1 MKKEKLFK
9 ELTNSV
15 NLEENLIQNAHLDEK
30 LLFENFQSSKDG
42 LSNDESRLRLEE
54 VGKNIITSKKG
65 KNKFLRLLDSIINP
79 FNLILVAIAIIT
91 LLTDVILIKGD
102 PDYLTVV
109 IIFILVAISSAIA
122 FIQSEKSHNAVEQ
135 LTKLVTNNARVLRAG
150 IWEDVL
156 MEELV
161 PGDIVKLSAGDMIPA
176 DLRFITTK
184 DTFVAQAALTGESH
198 PVEKYNKISSKEI
211 DIITDLDNIGF
222 MGSNILSGSA
232 TALVLSTGNS
242 TYFGSMAE
250 SLSGE
255 KSIKSFERGV
265 NSISRLLI
273 RLTLLMVPTVFLIN
287 GFIKGDWAQS
297 LMFAIS
303 IAVGLTPEM
312 LPVIMT
318 TTLAKGA
325 VSMSNHKVI
334 VKQLGTIQSFGEMDI
349 LCTDKT
355 GTLTED
361 KIVLEK
367 YMNLHGEDDKRVLR
381 HAFLNSYFQTG
392 LKNLID
398 FAIIKRAS
406 DKDFKP
412 LIDNYTKVDEIPFDF
427 SRRRM
432 SVVLIDKTGKRQLIT
447 KGAVEEILDICSYVE
462 IDGQVFEINE
472 EYRKYAMTTYEK
484 YNNEGL
490 RILAVA
496 QKNEVPKEHIFG
508 VKDESNMVLIGFI
521 GFLDPPKKSASLA
534 IEKLRNH
541 GVRTIVLT
549 GDSEGVTAKV
559 CSEIGIGIDRI
570 ILGNEVESFSDDE
583 LKIILQKHDI
593 FAKLSPNQKQRIVK
607 LLQEEGHTVG
617 FLGDGIND
625 APALHQADVGISVDS
640 AVDIAKETAD
650 IVLLE
655 KDLVVLEEG
664 VVEGRKTF
672 GNIMKY
678 IKMATSGNFGN
689 MIAVIIASIFLPFL
703 PMLPV
708 QLLTQNLLND
718 FSQIGM
724 AFDRVDNE
732 YILKPH
738 KWNSKSVLRF
748 TFVMGP
754 LSSIFDILCFAVLW
768 WIIGA
773 NTVEMAPL
781 FQAGW
786 FVFGTVS
793 QVLVI
798 YVIRTQRLSII
809 KSRPSRTLFISTLLV
824 TIIAVIIGFTNIGI
838 AIDIHKL
845 PIKFMI
851 WLGIL
856 SITYM
861 LSAEFVKKKYIKKH
875 KKWI

>member
-1 MKKEKLFK
+1 MKNKRRKNTMTREDLIEEKISQFANCDEGVLLH
-9 ELTNSV
+9 EL
-15 NLEENLIQNAHLDEK
+15 NASL
-30 LLFENFQSSKDG
+30 DG
-42 LSNDESRLRLEE
+42 LSADEAEERLEDFGE
-54 VGKNIITSKKG
+54 NIIVAQKR
-65 KNKFLRLLDSIINP
+65 KNMFFRLIDSIINP
-79 FNLILVAIAIIT
+79 FNIILIAIAIIT
-91 LLTDVILIKGD
+91 LLTDVIFAD
-102 PDYLTVV
+102 ESPDYLTV
-109 IIFILVAISSAIA
+109 IIIVALIIVSSTIS
-122 FIQSEKSHNAVEQ
+122 FVQSEKSHNAVAELSKLITNDA
-135 LTKLVTNNARVLRAG
+135 LTLRDG
-150 IWEDVL
+150 EWVQIL
-156 MEELV
+156 MEDLV
-161 PGDIVKLSAGDMIPA
+161 PGDLVKLSAGDMIPA
-176 DLRFITTK
+176 DVRFITTK
-184 DTFVAQAALTGESH
+184 DTFVGQAALTGESH
-198 PVEKYNKISSKEI
+198 PVEKYDHIRSESFESVT
-211 DIITDLDNIGF
+211 DIDNIGY
-222 MGSNILSGSA
+222 MGTNIISGSA
-232 TALVLSTGNS
+232 TAVVILTGNE
-242 TYFGSMAE
+242 TYFGSMAKT
-250 SLSGE
+250 LSSD

-265 NSISRLLI
+265 SSISKLLI
-273 RLTLLMVPTVFLIN
+273 RLTILMVPIVFLIN
-287 GFIKGDWAQS
+287 GLIKKDWGQS

-334 VKQLGTIQSFGEMDI
+334 VKKLGTIQSFGEMDI

-367 YMNLHGEDDKRVLR
+367 YMNLHGDDDARVLR

-398 FAIIKRAS
+398 LAVINRATIKGM
-406 DKDFKP
+406 DELTKK
-412 LIDNYTKVDEIPFDF
+412 YTKVDEIPFDF

-432 SVVLIDKTGKRQLIT
+432 SVVLIDDNKKRQLIT
-447 KGAVEEILDICSYVE
+447 KGAVEEMLEVCSFVE
-462 IDGQVFEINE
+462 INGKVEEMNE
-472 EYRKYAMTTYEK
+472 EYKAYAMKTYEK
-484 YNNEGL
+484 HNNQGL

-496 QKNEVPKEHIFG
+496 QKNEVPEEHVFG
-508 VKDESNMVLIGFI
+508 VKDESKMVLIGFI
-521 GFLDPPKKSASLA
+521 GFLDPPKESAKEA
-534 IEKLRNH
+534 IAKLTDH

-559 CSEIGIGIDRI
+559 CGELDIDASKVV
-570 ILGNEVESFSDDE
+570 LGNEVEEMEDE
-583 LKIILQKHDI
+583 VLKEHLRKYDVY
-593 FAKLSPNQKQRIVK
+593 AKLSPNQKQRIVK

-625 APALHQADVGISVDS
+625 APALHQADVGISVDT

-650 IVLLE
+650 IILLE

-664 VVEGRKTF
+664 VIEGRKTF

-708 QLLTQNLLND
+708 HILAQNLLND

-724 AFDRVDNE
+724 AFDNVDE
-732 YILKPH
+732 EFLEKPQ
-738 KWNSKSVLRF
+738 KWNSKGVLRF
-748 TFVMGP
+748 TFIMGP

-773 NTVEMAPL
+773 NTVGMQGL

-786 FVFGTVS
+786 FVFGTVT

-798 YVIRTQRLSII
+798 YVIRTQRLSLIE
-809 KSRPSRTLFISTLLV
+809 SRPSKPLFISMSIV
-824 TIIAVIIGFTNIGI
+824 TIIAMLVAFTNIGSV
-838 AIDIHKL
+838 IDLTAL
-845 PIKFMI
+845 PIKFMF
-851 WLGIL
+851 WLLLL
-856 SITYM
+856 SFTYM
-861 LSAEFVKKKYIKKH
+861 LSAEITKKIYLKKYGE
-875 KKWI
+875 WI